1 MGDIQQ
7 PQQQP
12 VPSEAKKPLSEDE
25 RKNLSHK
32 RIYWAIVVLDIL
44 VLGLFF
50 YEIVDL
56 FLR

>member
-1 MGDIQQ
+1 MPDTQQ
-7 PQQQP
+7 PQQP
-12 VPSEAKKPLSEDE
+12 AAPEVKKPLSEEE

-32 RIYWAIVVLDIL
+32 RIYWAIVILDVL

-50 YEIVDL
+50 YEVVDL